1 MRPVVI
7 ASANGNRWKNGGSQ
21 TCVERAYAGI
31 EGGEDL
37 LDALIAGATINELD
51 PGDDSVGYGGLP
63 NAEGVVQLDAAC
75 MHGPRGWAGG
85 VAALEGVRTPSLVAK
100 AVMEQTDHHLLA
112 GEGAQAF
119 ARRQGFAIEN
129 DLNSEHS
136 RAKWLEWKRRTDPEH
151 YLDPAQRQW
160 GTLHVSGLNANGDLC
175 ALTTTS
181 GPAWKLPGAEG
192 RGHRRLAPRQ
202 RSDARAAAAHEQGQ
216 PPLHA
221 YILRAQQVGSLRR
234 GLDVRGSLL
243 RPLRRERSADARG
256 RGIARGQSARLSSAR

>member
-21 TCVERAYAGI
+21 TCVER
-31 EGGEDL
+31 
-37 LDALIAGATINELD
+37 
-51 PGDDSVGYGGLP
+51 
-63 NAEGVVQLDAAC
+63 
-75 MHGPRGWAGG
+75 G

-119 ARRQGFAIEN
+119 ARRQGFAIEA

-181 GPAWKLPGAEG
+181 GLAWKLPGRVADSPIIGAGLYVDDDAGAAGSTGRGEANLYALSSFSIVEQMRAGRSPKDAVIDALRRVKDRTRERRLLTSKGNPRFTLTFYALSKSGRFAAASMYVGHSFALCDENGARTLEAEG
-192 RGHRRLAPRQ
+192 LLEG
-202 RSDARAAAAHEQGQ
+202 S
-216 PPLHA
+216 PL
-221 YILRAQQVGSLRR
+221 
-234 GLDVRGSLL
+234 D
-243 RPLRRERSADARG
+243 
-256 RGIARGQSARLSSAR
+256 